1 MIVNVGI
8 KSESDI
14 TWKSRSF
21 IDCIE
26 LSNAC
31 VLIKKKAD
39 QNP

>member
-14 TWKSRSF
+14 IGKSRSF
-21 IDCIE
+21 IDRIE

-31 VLIKKKAD
+31 FLIKEKAN